1 MCRLPALSNGKPG
14 LAALTGRTQFGTVV
28 KLLEASPPELS
39 AALAYNCSH
48 QVWVLPGSGRC
59 GHAKA
64 SSPSGGLAQI
74 GIVFG
79 LLKPQDHPEVTGGS
93 LTGREILRKRFY
105 ILFVARDDD
114 GQLRKIPIPVQYLY
128 VFVVGAA
135 IGFLSLTGIASSY
148 ARMLL
153 KVSRYNELRTEKEDL
168 RNRYSRLE
176 QVANER
182 DIQVAS
188 LGSLAS
194 EVSAL
199 YGLKSEPL
207 VTTASEQFQ
216 DADVNSSLDQ
226 LFALKSTA
234 LSGAATI
241 GISLGLSKNVTT
253 ADWLR
258 ASAAPNLW
266 PVEGQITGSFGERID
281 PFNGEGAFHCGVD
294 ISASYGQPVIATA
307 DGVVM
312 FADFMGGYGRE
323 VTIEHGHGI
332 STRYGHLA
340 NFAVISGQQVHRGD
354 IIGYVGLSGRS
365 TGPHLHYEVRIN
377 DTPVNPHKY
386 LRVTMAHTGGFAAG
400 S

>member
-148 ARMLL
+148 ARMLF

-168 RNRYSRLE
+168 KNRYSKLE
-176 QVANER
+176 QVAKER

-207 VTTASEQFQ
+207 VTATSEQFQ
-216 DADVNSSLDQ
+216 DADVSSSLDQ

-241 GISLGLSKNVTT
+241 
-253 ADWLR
+253 
-258 ASAAPNLW
+258 
-266 PVEGQITGSFGERID
+266 
-281 PFNGEGAFHCGVD
+281 
-294 ISASYGQPVIATA
+294 
-307 DGVVM
+307 
-312 FADFMGGYGRE
+312 
-323 VTIEHGHGI
+323 
-332 STRYGHLA
+332 
-340 NFAVISGQQVHRGD
+340 
-354 IIGYVGLSGRS
+354 
-365 TGPHLHYEVRIN
+365 
-377 DTPVNPHKY
+377 
-386 LRVTMAHTGGFAAG
+386 
-400 S
+400 